1 MAHATFAKHKHPLGW
16 RQALIA
22 TSLSMA
28 FSFGQ
33 STAQKEAN
41 TRMERTTE
49 AQQLLMQGDV
59 SYSAGK
65 HAEAAE
71 QFLKARNLLP
81 DAPATLELRQAAT
94 ERYATATVQAAAY
107 LSRKGDV
114 DGAKQLIEQ
123 VLSENVAPHHG
134 AALAMRDKLNDPIR
148 TNPAITK
155 EHAKDV
161 DEVRRTLYEADGFFQ
176 LGKFDMAKTMYED
189 VLRIDATNTA
199 ARRGMEKVAAQKTNY
214 SIAAYDQARAQ
225 LLQEVD
231 ALWEQPVP
239 NFADSVMQNPTE
251 VSTQRKVQFV
261 TEKMRQIIFPS
272 VDLEGVGI
280 EEAIDFIR
288 TQSKQL
294 DTTTANPVE
303 KGFNIVLNLGNQGS
317 EIGQRVRAY
326 RFDLKIKNVPIDQLL
341 KYICEQTRTQYVVDD
356 FAINIRPIGSDDVQ
370 LVGRTYKVPPDFLA
384 ADSVGSAGAAP
395 ADPFDN
401 TPEEGLSA
409 TRMTATEKLR
419 TFGITFPDGAKAS
432 YNAVNS
438 SLFVLNTALNHDLV
452 QQVVDTMAQT
462 EPVQVVIRVTIIKV
476 LETELKELSYDWLF
490 GNVGL
495 GGSGISSGSDAL
507 FLGGGTTG
515 NGFGIDDVALVG
527 PNANPVTSGNRSG
540 DGAIQANNIDAL
552 IQESNSG
559 FSPPSRRAPGVLSL
573 LANNVSGG
581 QIEMLMRGLD
591 QKKSTDLMTQPA
603 TVTRSGQTSK
613 IEVIRE
619 FIYPTEYEPPELP
632 NVVGGD
638 VFVDIGTGNIVGQ
651 STPITPV
658 TPAMPTSFDK
668 RDVGV
673 VLEVNPIVS
682 ADRRYIELSLKPE
695 VTNFDGFVNYGT
707 PISGGA
713 SSSFDFGG
721 LSERSSTSGEITPNR
736 ILQPVF
742 SIIRTETSVTIADG
756 ATIVLG
762 GMVEE
767 SVQNVEDKVPILGS
781 MPFVGRL
788 FQSKARQPIRRNVL
802 IMVNVELQDPAGKPY
817 RNR

>member
-1 MAHATFAKHKHPLGW
+1 
-16 RQALIA
+16 
-22 TSLSMA
+22 
-28 FSFGQ
+28 
-33 STAQKEAN
+33 
-41 TRMERTTE
+41 MERTAE

-114 DGAKQLIEQ
+114 EGAKRLIEQ

-199 ARRGMEKVAAQKTNY
+199 ARRGMEKVAAQKTDY

-231 ALWEQPVP
+231 ALWEQPLP

-401 TPEEGLSA
+401 NPEEGLSA

-419 TFGITFPDGAKAS
+419 TFGISFPDGAKAS

-527 PNANPVTSGNRSG
+527 PNANPVTSGIRSG
-540 DGAIQANNIDAL
+540 DSAIQGNNIDAL

-638 VFVDIGTGNIVGQ
+638 VFVDIGTGNVVGQ

-695 VTNFDGFVNYGT
+695 VINFDGFVNYGT

-721 LSERSSTSGEITPNR
+721 LSDRSSTSGEITPNR

-742 SIIRTETSVTIADG
+742 SIIRTETSLTIADG

>member
-28 FSFGQ
+28 LSFGQ

-41 TRMERTTE
+41 ARMERTTE

-94 ERYATATVQAAAY
+94 ERYATATVQAAAH

-114 DGAKQLIEQ
+114 EGAKRLIEQ
-123 VLSENVAPHHG
+123 VLAENVAPTHG

-176 LGKFDMAKTMYED
+176 LGKFDMAKAMYQD
-189 VLRIDATNTA
+189 VLRIDPTNTA
-199 ARRGMEKVAAQKTNY
+199 ARRGMEKVAAQKTDY
-214 SIAAYDQARAQ
+214 SIAAYDQARSQ

-231 ALWEQPVP
+231 ALWEKPVT

-294 DTTTANPVE
+294 DTTTTNPVE

-384 ADSVGSAGAAP
+384 ADSVGAAAAAP

-401 TPEEGLSA
+401 KPEEGLSA

-419 TFGITFPDGAKAS
+419 TYGISFPDGAKAS

-495 GGSGISSGSDAL
+495 GGTGISPGSDAL
-507 FLGGGTTG
+507 FLGGGTAG
-515 NGFGIDDVALVG
+515 NGFNINDVSLVS
-527 PNANPVTSGNRSG
+527 PNANPVTAGNRSG
-540 DGAIQANNIDAL
+540 DGAIQGNSIDAL
-552 IQESNSG
+552 IQDSNNG
-559 FSPPSRRAPGVLSL
+559 FSPPPRRAPGVLSL

-632 NVVGGD
+632 NTVGGEQ
-638 VFVDIGTGNIVGQ
+638 FVDINTGNIVGQ
-651 STPITPV
+651 NTPLTPI
-658 TPAMPTSFDK
+658 TPAMPTAFEK

-707 PISGGA
+707 PISSGS

-721 LSERSSTSGEITPNR
+721 LSESSSTFGEVTPNR

-742 SIIRTETSVTIADG
+742 SIIRTDTSVTIADG

-767 SVQNVEDKVPILGS
+767 RVQNVEDKVPILGS

>member
-1 MAHATFAKHKHPLGW
+1 
-16 RQALIA
+16 
-22 TSLSMA
+22 MA

>member
-1 MAHATFAKHKHPLGW
+1 
-16 RQALIA
+16 
-22 TSLSMA
+22 
-28 FSFGQ
+28 
-33 STAQKEAN
+33 
-41 TRMERTTE
+41 
-49 AQQLLMQGDV
+49 
-59 SYSAGK
+59 
-65 HAEAAE
+65 
-71 QFLKARNLLP
+71 
-81 DAPATLELRQAAT
+81 
-94 ERYATATVQAAAY
+94 
-107 LSRKGDV
+107 
-114 DGAKQLIEQ
+114 
-123 VLSENVAPHHG
+123 
-134 AALAMRDKLNDPIR
+134 
-148 TNPAITK
+148 
-155 EHAKDV
+155 
-161 DEVRRTLYEADGFFQ
+161 
-176 LGKFDMAKTMYED
+176 
-189 VLRIDATNTA
+189 
-199 ARRGMEKVAAQKTNY
+199 
-214 SIAAYDQARAQ
+214 
-225 LLQEVD
+225 
-231 ALWEQPVP
+231 
-239 NFADSVMQNPTE
+239 
-251 VSTQRKVQFV
+251 
-261 TEKMRQIIFPS
+261 
-272 VDLEGVGI
+272 
-280 EEAIDFIR
+280 
-288 TQSKQL
+288 
-294 DTTTANPVE
+294 
-303 KGFNIVLNLGNQGS
+303 
-317 EIGQRVRAY
+317 
-326 RFDLKIKNVPIDQLL
+326 
-341 KYICEQTRTQYVVDD
+341 
-356 FAINIRPIGSDDVQ
+356 
-370 LVGRTYKVPPDFLA
+370 
-384 ADSVGSAGAAP
+384 
-395 ADPFDN
+395 
-401 TPEEGLSA
+401 
-409 TRMTATEKLR
+409 MTATEKLR
-419 TFGITFPDGAKAS
+419 TFGISFPDGAKAS

-527 PNANPVTSGNRSG
+527 PNANPVTSGIRSG
-540 DGAIQANNIDAL
+540 DSAIQGNNIDAL

-638 VFVDIGTGNIVGQ
+638 VFVDIGTGNVVGQ

-695 VTNFDGFVNYGT
+695 VINFDGFVNYGT

-721 LSERSSTSGEITPNR
+721 LSDRSSTSGEITPNR

-742 SIIRTETSVTIADG
+742 SIIRTETSLTIADG